1 MRQEE
6 ENKRAI
12 EEDFGSHWLGRL
24 RSFCWN
30 MTEYPETG
38 RAAQVAALVSLAVVI
53 ISTITFILST
63 VDEFQVKFTQI
74 LKMPFFIHMNMIHMN
89 LQIDEETGVSEYPQ
103 LTYAIEFVDNA
114 CAVYFALEYFMRL
127 ICSPKKMRFFL
138 QAMNFIDFLA
148 IIPLFLTILLES
160 IKDLA
165 IMGKAGQ

>member
-1 MRQEE
+1 MVQ
-6 ENKRAI
+6 
-12 EEDFGSHWLGRL
+12 S
-24 RSFCWN
+24 
-30 MTEYPETG
+30 
-38 RAAQVAALVSLAVVI
+38 V
-53 ISTITFILST
+53 
-63 VDEFQVKFTQI
+63 
-74 LKMPFFIHMNMIHMN
+74 
-89 LQIDEETGVSEYPQ
+89 QIDEETGTSEYPQ

-165 IMGKAGQ
+165 IMGKAGNETFR